1 MLTDCVARA
10 TPNLCSPLKHFCGH
24 FNNWSFPNLNLEIGC
39 ITYVSCI
46 LNWHV
51 FFTWFSER
59 FVWFLWLCNTLGFI
73 WLILDK
79 KWKKK
84 SQLKKTKTTVS
95 DKNSWDT
102 LAKRCFFPSR
112 AHLVPLKVVYRSSVT
127 KSCTPTLRGQ
137 GDPQSVPTILT
148 ETVVEWKLILFVP

>member
-1 MLTDCVARA
+1 MDAQQTKNPSLVTDLQFNLYICQRA
-10 TPNLCSPLKHFCGH
+10 FK
-24 FNNWSFPNLNLEIGC
+24 
-39 ITYVSCI
+39 
-46 LNWHV
+46 
-51 FFTWFSER
+51 
-59 FVWFLWLCNTLGFI
+59 FLP
-73 WLILDK
+73 D
-79 KWKKK
+79 
-84 SQLKKTKTTVS
+84 TVS